1 VPATGICNAFQA
13 GWYDD
18 RTMDVSLLAAF
29 VAGIL
34 SISSPCVL
42 PLIPVYLAHL
52 AGTSAG
58 DTSAHARARVLSN
71 AGAYV
76 LGFSAVFILLGVAL
90 GAASAAFGTAGWV
103 SGNRGWLVR
112 IGGIVMIL
120 LGLHQIGLIQLPFL
134 NRERRMR
141 VENVES
147 GRILSSFL
155 IGVTFGAGWSPCVGP
170 ILGSILTMAASKQDV
185 AQAGWLLVV
194 YSLGLAIP
202 FMGFALAFGS
212 APRIVRALNRRL
224 SAVSSLS
231 GAVLVGVGAIMILGI
246 YQQLFARIV
255 QIAPW
260 TPWEPTI

>member
-1 VPATGICNAFQA
+1 
-13 GWYDD
+13 
-18 RTMDVSLLAAF
+18 MDVTVAAAF
-29 VAGIL
+29 VAGML

-52 AGTSAG
+52 AGASAG
-58 DTSAHARARVLSN
+58 DTSPRARSRVLAN

-76 LGFSAVFILLGVAL
+76 FGFSLVFVLLGVAL
-90 GAASAAFGTAGWV
+90 GAAGAAFGTAGWV

-141 VENVES
+141 IEAGES
-147 GRILSSFL
+147 GRIVSSFL

-170 ILGSILTMAASKQDV
+170 ILGTILTMAASRQDV
-185 AQAGWLLVV
+185 TQAGWLLVI

-212 APRIVRALNRRL
+212 APRIIRMLNGKL
-224 SAVSSLS
+224 EAVTSVS
-231 GAVLVGVGAIMILGI
+231 GAVMVGVGAIMILGI

-255 QIAPW
+255 QVAPW
-260 TPWEPTI
+260 TPWEPIL

>member
-1 VPATGICNAFQA
+1 MPDTVAGAGPVVRLPA
-13 GWYDD
+13 
-18 RTMDVSLLAAF
+18 MDVTVAAAF
-29 VAGIL
+29 VAGML

-58 DTSAHARARVLSN
+58 DPSPRARTRVLAN

-76 LGFSAVFILLGVAL
+76 LGFSLVFILLGVAL
-90 GAASAAFGTAGWV
+90 GAAGAAFGTAGWV

-134 NRERRMR
+134 NRERRMQIQPA
-141 VENVES
+141 ES
-147 GRILSSFL
+147 GRVVSSFL

-170 ILGSILTMAASKQDV
+170 ILGSILTMAASRQDV
-185 AQAGWLLVV
+185 TQAGWLLVV

-212 APRIVRALNRRL
+212 APRIVRAMNQKLQ
-224 SAVSSLS
+224 AVTSVS
-231 GAVLVGVGAIMILGI
+231 GAVMVGVGAIMILGI

-255 QIAPW
+255 QVAPW

>member
-1 VPATGICNAFQA
+1 
-13 GWYDD
+13 
-18 RTMDVSLLAAF
+18 MDVTVAAAF
-29 VAGIL
+29 VAGML

-52 AGTSAG
+52 AGASAG
-58 DTSAHARARVLSN
+58 DTSPQARTRVLAN

-76 LGFSAVFILLGVAL
+76 LGFSLVFVLLGVAL
-90 GAASAAFGTAGWV
+90 GAAGAAFGTAGWV

-141 VENVES
+141 IEPGES
-147 GRILSSFL
+147 GRVVSSFL

-170 ILGSILTMAASKQDV
+170 ILGSILTMAASRQDV
-185 AQAGWLLVV
+185 TQAGWLLVI

-202 FMGFALAFGS
+202 FMAFAVAFGS
-212 APRIVRALNRRL
+212 APRIVRTLNQKL
-224 SAVSSLS
+224 QAVTSVS
-231 GAVLVGVGAIMILGI
+231 GAVMVGVGAIMILGI

-255 QIAPW
+255 QVAPW
-260 TPWEPTI
+260 TPWEPVI